1 MGGAASWRAGGGPPG
16 MCPMLAAAHCRLER
30 AGELFSGPGWHVPNA
45 CWTSVSWP
53 VGSIYAARSTA
64 APGMPPSPTSQPS
77 SLPWLPTHPQ
87 VLDAPALA
95 DDYYLNLV
103 DWSAQNTLAVG
114 LGTCVYLWSACTSKV
129 TRLVD
134 FGEGGAVCR
143 CGAGGLGGSKGSV
156 WGGRHRVQVAGVCI
170 RSCEQGVMEGSWL
183 RVSKRACATCLC
195 ELFPPACPAACLG
208 ASAARTC
215 PSVPT
220 RGRCRSGTPP
230 SASGEGAHVWHGRA
244 GWKGAAGRGQGRWL
258 WLMACGGPPR
268 LPSLCA
274 THRSPRHRLRRIRT
288 LPGHKQRVGCM
299 AWNHHTL
306 ATGSRD
312 RAILL
317 RDVRSQEPYVA
328 KLAGHRS
335 EVRAGLCG
343 ARVLGEERVLGKD
356 DEVIK
361 LLAASSHADAGLQ
374 QLQHLPTSPAVP
386 SPPPRCAACGGHPT
400 TASWPAAATTTS
412 CLCGTS
418 RWGALACNQRVA
430 TEQQASRA
438 GMLACQ
444 ACKECGHRR
453 SPRHMS
459 AKHPC

>member
-16 MCPMLAAAHCRLER
+16 MCPMLAAAHCQLER
-30 AGELFSGPGWHVPNA
+30 AGELFWGPGWHVPNA

-244 GWKGAAGRGQGRWL
+244 GWKGQRGGDRAGGFGSWHAVARPVYPHSAPPSVPPVTACAGYARCRGTSSAWGAWRGTTTPWPRAAGTAPSCCGTCAARSHMWPSWRGTGQRCVRGCVEQGCWGRKGCWGRTTRL
-258 WLMACGGPPR
+258 SSCWPPAATLMPDCSSCSTCPPALLSPPHPPGVRPAVVTRRPRAGQRRQRQPAVCVAPAGGGP
-268 LPSLCA
+268 LPA
-274 THRSPRHRLRRIRT
+274 TSVWPL
-288 LPGHKQRVGCM
+288 
-299 AWNHHTL
+299 
-306 ATGSRD
+306 S
-312 RAILL
+312 
-317 RDVRSQEPYVA
+317 S
-328 KLAGHRS
+328 KLAG
-335 EVRAGLCG
+335 RACLHAKPAKNVGTG
-343 ARVLGEERVLGKD
+343 AAR
-356 DEVIK
+356 
-361 LLAASSHADAGLQ
+361 
-374 QLQHLPTSPAVP
+374 
-386 SPPPRCAACGGHPT
+386 
-400 TASWPAAATTTS
+400 AT
-412 CLCGTS
+412 
-418 RWGALACNQRVA
+418 
-430 TEQQASRA
+430 
-438 GMLACQ
+438 
-444 ACKECGHRR
+444 
-453 SPRHMS
+453 
-459 AKHPC
+459 